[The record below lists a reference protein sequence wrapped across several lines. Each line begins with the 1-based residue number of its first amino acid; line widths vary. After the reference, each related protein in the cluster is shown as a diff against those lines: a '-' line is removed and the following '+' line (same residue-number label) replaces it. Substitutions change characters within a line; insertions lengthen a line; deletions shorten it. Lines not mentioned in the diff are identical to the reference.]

1 MEEAMIDKDK
11 IFGLTLRVGEKL
23 AMYANK
29 SCPCT
34 EDDIAIIFVSKNP
47 DCLHHNAIIYKRQ
60 GGSAAKF
67 VEALKKVLCGT
78 ELDKIIAD
86 IVKDLFCDD
95 DESAEKKPD
104 KPEYKVTGEDK
115 IGSFDDYVNKLN

>member
-1 MEEAMIDKDK
+1 M
-11 IFGLTLRVGEKL
+11 TLHVGEKL

-47 DCLHHNAIIYKRQ
+47 DCLHHNAIIYKP
-60 GGSAAKF
+60 
-67 VEALKKVLCGT
+67 
-78 ELDKIIAD
+78 D